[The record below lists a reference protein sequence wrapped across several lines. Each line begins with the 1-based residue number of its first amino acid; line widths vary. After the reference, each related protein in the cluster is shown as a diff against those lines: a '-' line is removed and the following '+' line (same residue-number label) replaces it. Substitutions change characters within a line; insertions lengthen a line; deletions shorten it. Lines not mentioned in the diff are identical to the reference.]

1 MHEDI
6 EEWLLG
12 LRLNSSHLCELV
24 REVRGVTRDRAG
36 RWYWQ
41 SIYEYRQDHF
51 IISLI
56 PWPGL
61 THASRTIGWT
71 SVGRED
77 GERYWMLYD
86 LRVPMPQRQRGIG
99 TTLVRAGIA
108 LARRRGAQELRG
120 VVTASDAQKNPFLP
134 EWYDR
139 LGFTVSPAQGALVAQ
154 IGMDLTHPS

>member
-77 GERYWMLYD
+77 GERYW
-86 LRVPMPQRQRGIG
+86 
-99 TTLVRAGIA
+99 
-108 LARRRGAQELRG
+108 
-120 VVTASDAQKNPFLP
+120 
-134 EWYDR
+134 
-139 LGFTVSPAQGALVAQ
+139 
-154 IGMDLTHPS
+154 